1 MTDVLFLSVYDNQ
14 DMHIHIDLEELD
26 PPTGTVSAEGQQE
39 EPFAGWLG
47 LLRAI
52 SEMTTLPIKL

>member
-1 MTDVLFLSVYDNQ
+1 MTDVLFVSVYDNR
-14 DMHIHIDLEELD
+14 DMRIQIDLEEHD

-39 EPFAGWLG
+39 QTFAGWLG

-52 SEMTTLPIKL
+52 SELTVLPIKL